1 MNWDWNLIS
10 QIASVVGVIGGLVSL
25 SFLVFS
31 VRRNAR
37 AIEGS
42 TVQSLMNFE
51 KDVFGMIA
59 AEAPLFLKGC
69 ESPEKL
75 KPAETLK
82 FERIVSTQMSLFYSA
97 FVQHGEGLID
107 DEVWEAYA
115 NALRSYLKP
124 KGYRGVWDKIELHYP
139 RSFRAMISRL

>member
-1 MNWDWNLIS
+1 MGWDWNLIS
-10 QIASVVGVIGGLVSL
+10 QIASVVGVVGGLVSL

-51 KDVFGMIA
+51 KDVYAMIA
-59 AEAPLFLKGC
+59 ADSALYLKGC
-69 ESPEKL
+69 ETPEKL
-75 KPAETLK
+75 KPAEELK
-82 FERIVSTQMSLFYSA
+82 FHRMVSTQMSMFYSA

-124 KGYRGVWDKIELHYP
+124 PGFRSHWQRMELHYP
-139 RSFRAMISRL
+139 RSFREMIAGL